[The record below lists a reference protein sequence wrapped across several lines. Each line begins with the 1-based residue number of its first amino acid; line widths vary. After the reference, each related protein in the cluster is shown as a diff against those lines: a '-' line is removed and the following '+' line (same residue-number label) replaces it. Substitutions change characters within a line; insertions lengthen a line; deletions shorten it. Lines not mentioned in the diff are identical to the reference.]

1 MMENLLA
8 THAVTKSY
16 GNQDALHD
24 VSIHVRPGEVYGLIG
39 KNGAGKSTL
48 FKVIMG
54 LARQDSGE
62 ISIYDKPSVENLEGT
77 QKNIGFM
84 FGSQFF
90 SYLTAR
96 ENLIYTCKLKGITDK
111 TEVERV
117 LKLVELD
124 QVKKKVKSFS
134 MGMKQRLNIANAL
147 VGKPDLII
155 MDEPINGLDPQ
166 GIASFRHL
174 VQKLNREQEITFLLS
189 SHILGELGLMAS
201 RFGFIHD
208 GELLNEMNREELL
221 GKAEDQVIIKVDNA
235 EKAAYLLEEHF
246 PSLDYIV
253 NGDKEIILSDLIDE
267 TNKIAKILVDGGL
280 ELYKLT
286 AHQQTLEEYYLSL
299 IHQGGQEN
307 V

>member
-1 MMENLLA
+1 MENLLS
-8 THAVTKSY
+8 THAVTKTY
-16 GNQDALHD
+16 GKQNALHN
-24 VSIHVRPGEVYGLIG
+24 VSIHVRSGEVYGLVG

-54 LARQDSGE
+54 LVVQDRGE
-62 ISIYDKPSVENLEGT
+62 VSIYDQPSIENLEGS

-84 FGSQFF
+84 YGSQFF
-90 SYLTAR
+90 PYLNAR
-96 ENLIYTCKLKGITDK
+96 ENLTYTCKLKGITDK
-111 TEVERV
+111 TEVDRV

-124 QVKKKVKSFS
+124 KVKKKVKTFS

-166 GIASFRHL
+166 GIASFRKL

-189 SHILGELGLMAS
+189 SHILGELGIMAT

-208 GELLNEMNREELL
+208 GELLSEIDRKTLL
-221 GKAEDQVIIKVDNA
+221 EKTEDQVIIKVDNP
-235 EKAAYLLEEHF
+235 EKAAYLLEEQLT
-246 PSLDYIV
+246 PLDYVV
-253 NGDKEIILSDLIDE
+253 NGDKEIILSDHIDE

-286 AHQQTLEEYYLSL
+286 PHQQTLEEYYLSL

>member
-1 MMENLLA
+1 MENLLS
-8 THAVTKSY
+8 THAVTKTY
-16 GNQDALHD
+16 GKQNALHN
-24 VSIHVRPGEVYGLIG
+24 VSIHVRSGEVYGLVG

-54 LARQDSGE
+54 LVVQDRGE
-62 ISIYDKPSVENLEGT
+62 VSIYDQPSIENLEGS

-84 FGSQFF
+84 YGSQFF
-90 SYLTAR
+90 PYLNAR
-96 ENLIYTCKLKGITDK
+96 ENLTYTCKLKGITDK
-111 TEVERV
+111 TEVDRV

-124 QVKKKVKSFS
+124 KVKKKVKTFS
-134 MGMKQRLNIANAL
+134 IGMKQRLNIANAL

-166 GIASFRHL
+166 GIASFRKL

-189 SHILGELGLMAS
+189 SHILGELGIMAT

-208 GELLNEMNREELL
+208 GELLSEIDRKTLL
-221 GKAEDQVIIKVDNA
+221 EKTEDQVIIKVDNP
-235 EKAAYLLEEHF
+235 EKAAYLLEEQLT
-246 PSLDYIV
+246 PLDYVV
-253 NGDKEIILSDLIDE
+253 NGDKEIILSDHIDE

-286 AHQQTLEEYYLSL
+286 PHQQTLEEYYLSL

>member
-1 MMENLLA
+1 MENLLA
-8 THAVTKSY
+8 TRSVTKTY
-16 GNQDALHD
+16 GKQNALHD

-54 LARQDSGE
+54 LAAQDNGE
-62 ISIYDKPSVENLEGT
+62 ISIYNQPSIENLVGV

-90 SYLTAR
+90 PYLNAR
-96 ENLIYTCKLKGITDK
+96 ENLVYTCKLKGITDK
-111 TEVERV
+111 TEVDRV

-124 QVKKKVKSFS
+124 QVKKKVKTFS

-189 SHILGELGLMAS
+189 SHILGELGLMAT

-208 GELLNEMNREELL
+208 GELLKEVDRETLL
-221 GKAEDQVIIKVDNA
+221 GKTEDQVIIKVDNT
-235 EKAAYLLEEHF
+235 EKATYLLEDQLS
-246 PSLDYIV
+246 SLDYVV
-253 NGDKEIILSDLIDE
+253 NGDKEIVLSDHIDE

-286 AHQQTLEEYYLSL
+286 PHQQTLEEYYLSL
-299 IHQGGQEN
+299 VQEGGQAN

>member
-1 MMENLLA
+1 MENLLS
-8 THAVTKSY
+8 THAVTKTYSKQ
-16 GNQDALHD
+16 NALHD
-24 VSIHVRPGEVYGLIG
+24 VSIHVRPGEVYGLVG

-54 LARQDSGE
+54 LAVQDRGE
-62 ISIYDKPSVENLEGT
+62 VSIYDQPSIENLEGSK
-77 QKNIGFM
+77 KNIGFM
-84 FGSQFF
+84 YGSQFF
-90 SYLTAR
+90 PYLNAR
-96 ENLIYTCKLKGITDK
+96 ENLTYTCKLKGITDK
-111 TEVERV
+111 TEVDRV

-124 QVKKKVKSFS
+124 KVKKKVKTFS

-166 GIASFRHL
+166 GIASFRKL

-189 SHILGELGLMAS
+189 SHILGELGIMAT

-208 GELLNEMNREELL
+208 GELLSEIDRKTLL
-221 GKAEDQVIIKVDNA
+221 EKTEDQVIIKVDNP
-235 EKAAYLLEEHF
+235 EKAAYLLEEQLT
-246 PSLDYIV
+246 PLDYVV
-253 NGDKEIILSDLIDE
+253 NGDKEIILSDHIDE

-286 AHQQTLEEYYLSL
+286 PHQQTLEDYYLSL

>member
-1 MMENLLA
+1 MENLLS
-8 THAVTKSY
+8 THAVTKTY
-16 GNQDALHD
+16 GKQNALHD
-24 VSIHVRPGEVYGLIG
+24 VSIHVRPGEVYGLVG

-54 LARQDSGE
+54 LAVQDRGE
-62 ISIYDKPSVENLEGT
+62 VSIYDQPSIENLEGS

-84 FGSQFF
+84 YGSQFF
-90 SYLTAR
+90 SYLNAR
-96 ENLIYTCKLKGITDK
+96 ENLTYTCKLKGITDK
-111 TEVERV
+111 TEVDRV

-124 QVKKKVKSFS
+124 KVKKKVKTFS

-166 GIASFRHL
+166 GIASFRKL

-189 SHILGELGLMAS
+189 SHILGELGIMAT
-201 RFGFIHD
+201 RFGFIHE
-208 GELLNEMNREELL
+208 GELLTEIDRKTLL
-221 GKAEDQVIIKVDNA
+221 EKTEDQVIIKVDNP
-235 EKAAYLLEEHF
+235 EKAAYLLEEQLT
-246 PSLDYIV
+246 PLDYVV
-253 NGDKEIILSDLIDE
+253 NGDKEIILSDHIDE

-286 AHQQTLEEYYLSL
+286 PHQQTLEDYYLSL

>member
-1 MMENLLA
+1 MENLL
-8 THAVTKSY
+8 TTQAVTKSY
-16 GNQDALHD
+16 GKQEALRD

-54 LARQDSGE
+54 LARQDNGE
-62 ISIYDKPSVENLEGT
+62 ISIYDQPSVENLVGK

-90 SYLTAR
+90 PYLTAR
-96 ENLIYTCKLKGITDK
+96 ENLVYTCKLKGITDK
-111 TEVERV
+111 AEVDRV
-117 LKLVELD
+117 LSLVELD
-124 QVKKKVKSFS
+124 KVKKKVKSFS

-166 GIASFRHL
+166 GIASFRGL
-174 VQKLNREQEITFLLS
+174 VQKLNREQEITFVLS

-201 RFGFIHD
+201 RFGFIHE
-208 GELLNEMNREELL
+208 GELLSEVDREELL
-221 GKAEDQVIIKVDNA
+221 EKTEDQVIIKVDNA
-235 EKAAYLLEEHF
+235 EKAAYLLEEHLS
-246 PSLDYIV
+246 SLDYIV
-253 NGDKEIILSDLIDE
+253 NGDKEIVLSDHIDE
-267 TNKIAKILVDGGL
+267 TNKIAKILVDGGV

-286 AHQQTLEEYYLSL
+286 PHQQTLEEYYLSL

>member
-1 MMENLLA
+1 MENLLS
-8 THAVTKSY
+8 THAVTKTY
-16 GNQDALHD
+16 GKQNALHN
-24 VSIHVRPGEVYGLIG
+24 VSIHVRSGEVYGLVG

-54 LARQDSGE
+54 LVVQDRGE
-62 ISIYDKPSVENLEGT
+62 VSIYDQPSIENLEGS

-84 FGSQFF
+84 YGSQFF
-90 SYLTAR
+90 PYLNAR
-96 ENLIYTCKLKGITDK
+96 VNLTYTCKLKGITDK
-111 TEVERV
+111 TEVDRV

-124 QVKKKVKSFS
+124 KVKKKVKTFS

-166 GIASFRHL
+166 GIASFRKL

-189 SHILGELGLMAS
+189 SHILGELGIMAT

-208 GELLNEMNREELL
+208 GELLSEIDRKTLL
-221 GKAEDQVIIKVDNA
+221 EKTEDQVIIKVDNP
-235 EKAAYLLEEHF
+235 EKAAYLLEEQLT
-246 PSLDYIV
+246 PLDYVV
-253 NGDKEIILSDLIDE
+253 NGDKEIILSDHIDE

-286 AHQQTLEEYYLSL
+286 PHQQTLEEYYLSL

>member
-1 MMENLLA
+1 MENLLS
-8 THAVTKSY
+8 THAVTKTY
-16 GNQDALHD
+16 GKQNALRD
-24 VSIHVRPGEVYGLIG
+24 VSIHVRSGEVYGLVG

-54 LARQDSGE
+54 LVVQDRGE
-62 ISIYDKPSVENLEGT
+62 VSIYDQPSIENLEGS

-84 FGSQFF
+84 YGSQFF
-90 SYLTAR
+90 PYLNAR
-96 ENLIYTCKLKGITDK
+96 KNLTYTCKLKGITDK
-111 TEVERV
+111 TEVDRV

-124 QVKKKVKSFS
+124 KVKKKVKTFS

-166 GIASFRHL
+166 GIASFRKL

-189 SHILGELGLMAS
+189 SHILGELGIMAT

-208 GELLNEMNREELL
+208 GELLSEIDRKTLL
-221 GKAEDQVIIKVDNA
+221 EKTEDQVIIKVDNP
-235 EKAAYLLEEHF
+235 EKAAYLLEEQLT
-246 PSLDYIV
+246 PLDYVV
-253 NGDKEIILSDLIDE
+253 NGDKEIILSDHIDE

-286 AHQQTLEEYYLSL
+286 PHQQTLEEYYLSL

>member
-1 MMENLLA
+1 MENLLS
-8 THAVTKSY
+8 THAVTKTY
-16 GNQDALHD
+16 GKQNALHD
-24 VSIHVRPGEVYGLIG
+24 VSIHVRPGEVYGLVG

-54 LARQDSGE
+54 LAVQDRGE
-62 ISIYDKPSVENLEGT
+62 VSIYDQPSIENLEGSK
-77 QKNIGFM
+77 KNIGFM
-84 FGSQFF
+84 YGSQFF
-90 SYLTAR
+90 PYLNAR
-96 ENLIYTCKLKGITDK
+96 ENLTYTCKLKGITDK
-111 TEVERV
+111 TEVDRV

-124 QVKKKVKSFS
+124 KVKKKVKTFS

-166 GIASFRHL
+166 GIASFRKL

-189 SHILGELGLMAS
+189 SHILGELGIMAT

-208 GELLNEMNREELL
+208 GELLSEIDRKTLL
-221 GKAEDQVIIKVDNA
+221 EKTEDQVIIKVDNP
-235 EKAAYLLEEHF
+235 EKAAYLLEEQLT
-246 PSLDYIV
+246 PLDYVV
-253 NGDKEIILSDLIDE
+253 NGDKEIILSDHIDE

-286 AHQQTLEEYYLSL
+286 PHQQTLEDYYLSL

>member
-1 MMENLLA
+1 MENLLS
-8 THAVTKSY
+8 THAVTKTY
-16 GNQDALHD
+16 GKQNALHN
-24 VSIHVRPGEVYGLIG
+24 VSIHVRSGEVYGLVG

-54 LARQDSGE
+54 LVVQDRGE
-62 ISIYDKPSVENLEGT
+62 VSIYDQPSIENLEGS

-84 FGSQFF
+84 YGSQFF
-90 SYLTAR
+90 PYLNAR
-96 ENLIYTCKLKGITDK
+96 ENLTYTCKLKGITDK
-111 TEVERV
+111 TEVDRV

-124 QVKKKVKSFS
+124 KVKKKVKTFS

-166 GIASFRHL
+166 GIASFRML

-189 SHILGELGLMAS
+189 SHILGELGIMAS

-208 GELLNEMNREELL
+208 GELLSEIDQNTLL
-221 GKAEDQVIIKVDNA
+221 EKTEDQVIIKVDNP
-235 EKAAYLLEEHF
+235 EKAAYLLEEQLT
-246 PSLDYIV
+246 PLDYVV
-253 NGDKEIILSDLIDE
+253 NGDKEIILSDHIDE

-286 AHQQTLEEYYLSL
+286 PHQQTLEEYYLSL

>member
-1 MMENLLA
+1 MENLLS
-8 THAVTKSY
+8 THAVTKTY
-16 GNQDALHD
+16 GKQDALRD
-24 VSIHVRPGEVYGLIG
+24 VSIHVRPGEVYGLVG

-54 LARQDSGE
+54 LAVQDSGE
-62 ISIYDKPSVENLEGT
+62 VSIYDQPSIENLEGS

-84 FGSQFF
+84 YGSQFF
-90 SYLTAR
+90 PYLNAR
-96 ENLIYTCKLKGITDK
+96 ENLTYTCKLKGITDK
-111 TEVERV
+111 TEVDRV

-124 QVKKKVKSFS
+124 KVKKKVKTFS

-166 GIASFRHL
+166 GIASFRML

-189 SHILGELGLMAS
+189 SHILGELGIMAT

-208 GELLNEMNREELL
+208 GELLSEIDRKTLL
-221 GKAEDQVIIKVDNA
+221 EKTEDQVIIKVDNP
-235 EKAAYLLEEHF
+235 EKAAYLLEEQLT
-246 PSLDYIV
+246 PLDYVV
-253 NGDKEIILSDLIDE
+253 NGDKEIILSDHIDE

-286 AHQQTLEEYYLSL
+286 PHQQTLEEYYLSL

>member
-1 MMENLLA
+1 MENLLS
-8 THAVTKSY
+8 THAVTKTY
-16 GNQDALHD
+16 GKQNALHN
-24 VSIHVRPGEVYGLIG
+24 VSIHVRSGEVYGLVG

-54 LARQDSGE
+54 LVVQDRGE
-62 ISIYDKPSVENLEGT
+62 VSIYDQPSIENLEGS

-84 FGSQFF
+84 YGSQFF
-90 SYLTAR
+90 PYLNAR
-96 ENLIYTCKLKGITDK
+96 ENLTYTCKLKGITDK
-111 TEVERV
+111 TEVDRV

-124 QVKKKVKSFS
+124 KVKKKVKTFS

-166 GIASFRHL
+166 GIASFRKL

-189 SHILGELGLMAS
+189 SHILGELGIMAS

-208 GELLNEMNREELL
+208 GELLSEIDQNTLL
-221 GKAEDQVIIKVDNA
+221 EKTEDQVIIKVDNP
-235 EKAAYLLEEHF
+235 EKAAYLLEEQLT
-246 PSLDYIV
+246 PLDYVV
-253 NGDKEIILSDLIDE
+253 NGDKEIILSDHIDE

-286 AHQQTLEEYYLSL
+286 PHQQTLEEYYLFL

>member
-1 MMENLLA
+1 MENLLS
-8 THAVTKSY
+8 THAVTKTY
-16 GNQDALHD
+16 GKQNALHN
-24 VSIHVRPGEVYGLIG
+24 VSIHVRSGEVYGLVG
-39 KNGAGKSTL
+39 KMCRKSTL

-54 LARQDSGE
+54 LVVQDRGE
-62 ISIYDKPSVENLEGT
+62 VSIYDQPSIENLEGS

-84 FGSQFF
+84 YGSQFF
-90 SYLTAR
+90 PYLNAR
-96 ENLIYTCKLKGITDK
+96 ENLTYTCKLKGITDK
-111 TEVERV
+111 TEVDRV

-124 QVKKKVKSFS
+124 KVKKKVKTFS

-166 GIASFRHL
+166 GIASFRKL

-189 SHILGELGLMAS
+189 SHILGELGIMAT

-208 GELLNEMNREELL
+208 GELLSEIDRKTLL
-221 GKAEDQVIIKVDNA
+221 EKTEDQVIIKVDNP
-235 EKAAYLLEEHF
+235 EKAAYLLEEQLT
-246 PSLDYIV
+246 PLDYVV
-253 NGDKEIILSDLIDE
+253 NGDKEIILSDHIDE

-286 AHQQTLEEYYLSL
+286 PHQQTLEEYYLSL

>member
-1 MMENLLA
+1 MENLLT
-8 THAVTKSY
+8 THAVIKSY
-16 GNQDALHD
+16 GKQDALHD
-24 VSIHVRPGEVYGLIG
+24 VSIHVRSGEVYGLIG

-54 LARQDSGE
+54 LTRQDSGE
-62 ISIYDKPSVENLEGT
+62 VSIYDQPSVENLVGK

-96 ENLIYTCKLKGITDK
+96 ENLVYTCKLKGITDK
-111 TEVERV
+111 TEVDRV

-124 QVKKKVKSFS
+124 KVKKKVKSFS

-174 VQKLNREQEITFLLS
+174 VQKLNREQDITFLLS

-201 RFGFIHD
+201 RFGFLHE
-208 GELLNEMNREELL
+208 GELLNEMDRETLL
-221 GKAEDQVIIKVDNA
+221 EKTKDQVIIQVDNV
-235 EKAAYLLEEHF
+235 EKAAYLLEEQF
-246 PSLDYIV
+246 TSLDYVV
-253 NGDKEIILSDLIDE
+253 NGNKDIILSDHIDE
-267 TNKIAKILVDGGL
+267 TNKIAKILMDGGV

-286 AHQQTLEEYYLSL
+286 PHQQTLEEYYLSL

>member
-1 MMENLLA
+1 MENLLS
-8 THAVTKSY
+8 THAVTKTY
-16 GNQDALHD
+16 GKQNALHN
-24 VSIHVRPGEVYGLIG
+24 VSIHVRSGEVYGLVG

-54 LARQDSGE
+54 LVVQDRGE
-62 ISIYDKPSVENLEGT
+62 VSIYDQPSIENLEGS

-84 FGSQFF
+84 YGSQFF
-90 SYLTAR
+90 PYLNAR
-96 ENLIYTCKLKGITDK
+96 ENLTYTCKLKGITDK
-111 TEVERV
+111 TEVDRV

-124 QVKKKVKSFS
+124 KVKKKVKTFS

-166 GIASFRHL
+166 GIASFRKL

-189 SHILGELGLMAS
+189 SHILGELGIMAT

-208 GELLNEMNREELL
+208 GELLSEIDRKTLL
-221 GKAEDQVIIKVDNA
+221 EKTEDQVIIKVDNP
-235 EKAAYLLEEHF
+235 EKAAYLLEEQLT
-246 PSLDYIV
+246 PLDYVV
-253 NGDKEIILSDLIDE
+253 NGDKEIILSDHIDE

-286 AHQQTLEEYYLSL
+286 SHQQTLEEYYLSL

>member
-1 MMENLLA
+1 MENLLS
-8 THAVTKSY
+8 THAVTKTY
-16 GNQDALHD
+16 GKQDALRD
-24 VSIHVRPGEVYGLIG
+24 VSIHVRPGEVYGLVG

-54 LARQDSGE
+54 LAVQDSGE
-62 ISIYDKPSVENLEGT
+62 VSIYDQPSIENLEGS

-84 FGSQFF
+84 YGSQFF
-90 SYLTAR
+90 PYLNAR
-96 ENLIYTCKLKGITDK
+96 ENLTYTCKLKGITDK
-111 TEVERV
+111 TEVDRV

-124 QVKKKVKSFS
+124 KVKKKVKTFS

-166 GIASFRHL
+166 GIASFRKL

-189 SHILGELGLMAS
+189 SHILGELGIMAT

-208 GELLNEMNREELL
+208 GELLSEIDRKTLL
-221 GKAEDQVIIKVDNA
+221 EKTEDQVIIKVDNP
-235 EKAAYLLEEHF
+235 EKAAYLLEEQLT
-246 PSLDYIV
+246 PLDYVV
-253 NGDKEIILSDLIDE
+253 NGDKEIILSDHIDE

-286 AHQQTLEEYYLSL
+286 PHQQTLEEYYLSL

>member
-1 MMENLLA
+1 MENLLS
-8 THAVTKSY
+8 THAVTKTY
-16 GNQDALHD
+16 GKQDALHD
-24 VSIHVRPGEVYGLIG
+24 VSIHVRPGEVYGLVG

-54 LARQDSGE
+54 LAVQDRGE
-62 ISIYDKPSVENLEGT
+62 VSIYDQPSIENLEGS

-84 FGSQFF
+84 YGSQFF
-90 SYLTAR
+90 PYLNAR
-96 ENLIYTCKLKGITDK
+96 ENLTYTCKLKGITDK
-111 TEVERV
+111 TEVDRV

-124 QVKKKVKSFS
+124 KVKKKVKTFS

-166 GIASFRHL
+166 GIASFRKL

-189 SHILGELGLMAS
+189 SHILGELGIMAT

-208 GELLNEMNREELL
+208 GELLSEIDRKTLL
-221 GKAEDQVIIKVDNA
+221 EKTEDQVIIKVNNP
-235 EKAAYLLEEHF
+235 EKAAYLLEEQLT
-246 PSLDYIV
+246 PLDYVV
-253 NGDKEIILSDLIDE
+253 NGDKEIILSDHIDE

-286 AHQQTLEEYYLSL
+286 PHQQTLEEYYLSL

>member
-1 MMENLLA
+1 MENLLS
-8 THAVTKSY
+8 THAVTKTY
-16 GNQDALHD
+16 GKQDALRD
-24 VSIHVRPGEVYGLIG
+24 VSIHVRPGEVYGLVG

-54 LARQDSGE
+54 LAVQDSGE
-62 ISIYDKPSVENLEGT
+62 VSIYDQPSIENLEGS

-84 FGSQFF
+84 YGSQFF
-90 SYLTAR
+90 PYLNAR
-96 ENLIYTCKLKGITDK
+96 ENLTYTCKLKGITDK
-111 TEVERV
+111 TEVDRV

-124 QVKKKVKSFS
+124 KVKKKVKTFS

-166 GIASFRHL
+166 GIASFRML

-189 SHILGELGLMAS
+189 SHILGELGIMAS

-208 GELLNEMNREELL
+208 GELLSEIDQNTLL
-221 GKAEDQVIIKVDNA
+221 EKTEDQVIIKVDNP
-235 EKAAYLLEEHF
+235 EKAAYLLEEQLT
-246 PSLDYIV
+246 PLDYVV
-253 NGDKEIILSDLIDE
+253 NGDKEIILSDHIDE

-286 AHQQTLEEYYLSL
+286 PHQQTLEEYYLSL